1 VAGLLERVSAAR
13 AARRPAETRYSIDT
27 WISDYLIPA
36 TQGGMFGYGGNTYPF
51 GLNQTYPGK
60 GVQEVSATLPG
71 YMAAL
76 RTCPPAFAAQMVR
89 ALVLSGTRFVFR
101 NPPSSRTP
109 RRTFGTSELAVLE
122 RPWPNATTGEL
133 LSRMEWHAGPAGNAF
148 VHRRSVPKTTL
159 TPLGARLRVL
169 RPDWVGIAYGSQREP
184 EDPQHA
190 LDGELLGYVYQNGGF
205 SSQHEPEMLLPADV
219 AHWSPIPDP
228 ENAGIGMS
236 WITPAVRELQAD
248 RAVTDHKLV
257 YFRNGATP
265 NLVVKGLPFT
275 TGQEEAFQRLVA
287 ILEAEHAGIQNA
299 YKTLY
304 LSQGADATIVGSNL
318 AELDLKNVQ
327 GASETRIS
335 VLSRV
340 PAALLG
346 ISEGLAGSTLNA
358 GNFGMARR
366 IFADT
371 WVYPTLQD
379 VAAAL
384 APLLRVPADAELWFD
399 TGDIPL
405 LREDAKD
412 AAEITEIQAR
422 TIGGLVKE
430 GFTADTAVSAVT
442 GQDLTRLV
450 HTGLVSVQLQP
461 PGGPAGLAPEVQAA
475 RDVVEMIQKV
485 YLGVGVV
492 LSAEEARE
500 ILNQGGA
507 NLDGS
512 LELPAPP
519 PGNGQVPAATGAA

>member
-1 VAGLLERVSAAR
+1 VAGLLERIAASQVS
-13 AARRPAETRYSIDT
+13 RREEARYSVDT
-27 WISDYLIPA
+27 WLSQYLIPA
-36 TQGGMFGYGGNTYPF
+36 VEGGMFGYNGNRYPF

-60 GVQEVSATLPG
+60 GIQEISGTLPG

-76 RTCPPAFAAQMVR
+76 RRCPPAFAAQMVR

-109 RRTFGTSELAVLE
+109 RRTFGTGALAPLE

-133 LSRMEWHAGPAGNAF
+133 LSRMEWHAGPAGNAY
-148 VHRRSVPKTTL
+148 VTRR
-159 TPLGARLRVL
+159 GRGGRLRVL

-184 EDPQHA
+184 EDPAHA

-205 SSQHEPEMLLPADV
+205 NSQYDPETILPPDM

-228 ENAGIGMS
+228 ENVGIGMS

-248 RAVTDHKLV
+248 RAVTEHKLA
-257 YFRNGATP
+257 YFANGATP

-275 TGQEEAFQRLVA
+275 SGQEEAFERLVA
-287 ILEAEHAGIQNA
+287 VLEKEHAGIRNA

-304 LSQGADATIVGSNL
+304 LSAGADATVVGSNL

-327 GASETRIS
+327 GASETRLS

-366 IFADT
+366 MFADT

-399 TGDIPL
+399 TGDIPM

-412 AAEITEIQAR
+412 AAEIVQIEAAA
-422 TIGGLVKE
+422 IGQLVKD
-430 GFTADTAVSAVT
+430 GFTAESSKAAVKGRDVS
-442 GQDLTRLV
+442 LLV
-450 HTGLVSVQLQP
+450 HSGLVSVQLQP
-461 PGGPAGLAPEVQAA
+461 PGVAPPAPNGKP
-475 RDVVEMIQKV
+475 
-485 YLGVGVV
+485 
-492 LSAEEARE
+492 SA
-500 ILNQGGA
+500 
-507 NLDGS
+507 
-512 LELPAPP
+512 LPAPKES
-519 PGNGQVPAATGAA
+519 

>member
-1 VAGLLERVSAAR
+1 VSGLLERVAAAR
-13 AARRPAETRYSIDT
+13 TPASRDEQRFSIDT
-27 WISDYLIPA
+27 WISDYLLPA
-36 TQGGMFGYGGNTYPF
+36 GGAFGYNGNQYPY
-51 GLNQTYPGK
+51 GLNLTYPGK
-60 GVQEVSATLPG
+60 GIQEISSTLPG

-89 ALVLSGTRFVFR
+89 ALVLSQTRFTFR
-101 NPPSSRTP
+101 NRPWTPTP
-109 RRTFGTSELAVLE
+109 RRTFTNGALAPLE
-122 RPWPNATTGEL
+122 QPWTNATTGEL
-133 LSRMEWHAGPAGNAF
+133 LGRMEWHAGPAGNAF
-148 VHRRSVPKTTL
+148 VTRRPD
-159 TPLGARLRVL
+159 RLRVL

-184 EDPQHA
+184 EDPAHA

-205 SSQHEPEMLLPADV
+205 NSQHDPETILPGDM

-248 RAVTDHKLV
+248 RAVTEHKLA
-257 YFRNGATP
+257 YFSNGATP
-265 NLVVKGLPFT
+265 NLVVKGLPYT
-275 TGQEEAFQRLVA
+275 QGQEEAFERLVA
-287 ILEAEHAGIQNA
+287 VLEKEHTGLRNA

-304 LSQGADATIVGSNL
+304 LSAGADATVVGSNL

-327 GASETRIS
+327 GASETRLS

-340 PAALLG
+340 PAAILG

-379 VAAAL
+379 IAAAL
-384 APLLRVPADAELWFD
+384 APLLKVPADAELWFD
-399 TGDIPL
+399 VGDVPL

-412 AAEITEIQAR
+412 AAEIMQIQAT

-430 GFTADTAVSAVT
+430 GFTPESSVAATRAQDVT
-442 GQDLTRLV
+442 LLK

-461 PGGPAGLAPEVQAA
+461 PGVT
-475 RDVVEMIQKV
+475 
-485 YLGVGVV
+485 
-492 LSAEEARE
+492 
-500 ILNQGGA
+500 
-507 NLDGS
+507 
-512 LELPAPP
+512 APP
-519 PGNGQVPAATGAA
+519 PNGKAPALPTPKAS

>member
-13 AARRPAETRYSIDT
+13 AARRPAEARYAIDT

-51 GLNQTYPGK
+51 GLNQTLAGQN
-60 GVQEVSATLPG
+60 VQEISATLPG

-89 ALVLSGTRFVFR
+89 ALVLSQTRFTFR
-101 NPPSSRTP
+101 NPPWHPRTP
-109 RRTFGTSELAVLE
+109 RKTFGTGDLAILE

-133 LSRMEWHAGPAGNAF
+133 VSRMEWHAGLAGNAY
-148 VHRRSVPKTTL
+148 VHRRN
-159 TPLGARLRVL
+159 GRLRVL
-169 RPDWVGIAYGSQREP
+169 RPDWVGIAYGSNLEP
-184 EDPQHA
+184 DDPAHA
-190 LDGELLGYVYQNGGF
+190 IDGEVIGYVYCNGGF
-205 SSQHEPEMLLPADV
+205 NSPNEPRSLLPADV
-219 AHWSPIPDP
+219 AHWSPLPDP

-236 WITPAVRELQAD
+236 WITPAIREMQAD
-248 RAVTDHKLV
+248 RATTDHKLI

-265 NLVVKGLPFT
+265 NLVVKGLPYT
-275 TGQEEAFQRLVA
+275 SGDDTAFQRLVA
-287 ILEAEHAGIQNA
+287 VLEAEHAGIQNA

-304 LSQGADATIVGSNL
+304 LSQGADATVVGSNL

-340 PAALLG
+340 HPVILAIA
-346 ISEGLAGSTLNA
+346 EGLAGSSLNA

-366 IFADT
+366 IWADG
-371 WVYPTLQD
+371 WIYPTLQD
-379 VAAAL
+379 LAAAL
-384 APLLRVPADAELWFD
+384 APLVRVPADAELWTD
-399 TGDIPL
+399 TADMPM

-430 GFTADTAVSAVT
+430 GFTAPTAVAAVT
-442 GQDLTRLV
+442 GQNMQLLE

-461 PGGPAGLAPEVQAA
+461 PGGPAGRAPEAQAA
-475 RDVVEMIQKV
+475 RDVVELVQKV

-500 ILNQGGA
+500 LLNQAGA
-507 NLDGS
+507 ALDGS